1 MIGITIGFY
10 FPLSQNF
17 TEETHAG
24 MTIAKRYIWSFVF
37 ILMAGIILLLLMVM
51 RSDQTE
57 AVRRQLEKSPLPA
70 DLASAQATPVHLYF
84 SDKDNRF
91 LMAEERVLKSP
102 KDPEFFARSIV
113 EALIKGPQLGLART
127 IPAETAVRA
136 VYLTPQGICYLDLT
150 PAAAENHPGGIKSE
164 LLSIYSIVNSLVLN
178 VTEIEAV
185 KILIN
190 GDESVTLA
198 GHIDLQI
205 PIKANML
212 LIR

>member
-1 MIGITIGFY
+1 VIGITIGFY
-10 FPLSQNF
+10 FHLSQNF
-17 TEETHAG
+17 AKEAHAG

-37 ILMAGIILLLLMVM
+37 ILLAGIILLLAMVM
-51 RSDQTE
+51 RSDQPG
-57 AVRRQLEKSPLPA
+57 AARRRLAENSRPA
-70 DLASAQATPVHLYF
+70 DSASSQAISVHLYF
-84 SDKDNRF
+84 SDKDNQF

-102 KDPEFFARSIV
+102 KQPEFFARSIV

-150 PAAAENHPGGIKSE
+150 SAVAENHPGGIKSE

-190 GDESVTLA
+190 GNESVTLA